1 MTAAVRLRPFQ
12 ILLLLLCATVF
23 LSACSTTG
31 RPSVGTVIGAA
42 KTIRSI
48 TTSPG
53 GGGYYKDDGPADD
66 IPINLDAVPNATPKH
81 EPLHRFANRP
91 YEVLGR
97 KYVPQTE
104 IRPFRQEGVASWY
117 GRKFHGQKTS
127 IGDTYDMFAMT
138 AAHPTLPL
146 PSYVRI
152 INPANGRSVVVRL
165 NDRGP
170 FHAGRVIDLSY
181 VAAHKLGYV
190 NDGSA
195 RVIVETVIPG
205 ATPLAA
211 PIYAAAVPRDSA
223 QLDALSQ
230 QLMNDR
236 DSGAD
241 DLFDLPPSMPQS
253 TGVFLQLGAFAS
265 MENAENLKTRL
276 TQELDWLTDPPR
288 INSAGN
294 LYRLQL
300 GPYADRASA
309 ERVAQ
314 RIQSY
319 LGYTPAIVNPR

>member
-1 MTAAVRLRPFQ
+1 MNPTAVRPRALQ
-12 ILLLLLCATVF
+12 ILLFLLCAAVF
-23 LSACSTTG
+23 LCACGTTG
-31 RPSVGTVIGAA
+31 RPSAGTVVNVA
-42 KTIRSI
+42 KTLRSI
-48 TTSPG
+48 TASPS

-66 IPINLDAVPNATPKH
+66 IPIDLDAVPNATPKY
-81 EPLHRFANRP
+81 EPLHKAANKP
-91 YEVLGR
+91 YEVLGK

-104 IRPFRQEGVASWY
+104 IRPFRQEGIASWY
-117 GRKFHGQKTS
+117 GKKFHGQKTS

-152 INPANGRSVVVRL
+152 TNPASGRAVIVRL

-170 FHAGRVIDLSY
+170 FHAGRIIDLSY
-181 VAAHKLGYV
+181 AAAHKLGYV

-195 RVIVETVIPG
+195 RVIVEAIVPGTAPPSPVYATVE
-205 ATPLAA
+205 
-211 PIYAAAVPRDSA
+211 PRDSA

-230 QLMNDR
+230 KLMSAQ
-236 DSGAD
+236 DSEAD
-241 DLFDLPPSMPQS
+241 NLFDLPPPTPQS

-265 MENAENLKTRL
+265 MENAENLKNHLTR
-276 TQELDWLTDPPR
+276 ELDWLVDPPR
-288 INSAGN
+288 IDNGGN

-309 ERVAQ
+309 EQVAQ

-319 LGYTPAIVNPR
+319 LGYMPTIINPR